1 MRLALTESVKKF
13 IETLDDTDLTKIT
26 ITEDALESNSEDIS
40 KKVFEYV
47 KTRLS
52 AAADRVDAINA
63 ELRVTH
69 PEYFE

>member
-13 IETLDDTDLTKIT
+13 IETLDDTDLAKVT
-26 ITEDALESNSEDIS
+26 ITEDALESDSEDIS

-52 AAADRVDAINA
+52 AAADRVDTINA

>member
-13 IETLDDTDLTKIT
+13 IETLDDADLAKVT
-26 ITEDALESNSEDIS
+26 ITEDALESDSEDIS

-47 KTRLS
+47 KVRLA
-52 AAADRVDAINA
+52 AAADRVDTINA